1 MEKFQLPPEYDT
13 EELRKLVAL
22 FPQFWKESYFD
33 FEEMKSYV
41 SGIVPDDLQEKYSF
55 TWHGKTESYR
65 LLKKNSNGT
74 LRPCKEESVNW
85 DTTQN
90 LYIEGDNLEVLKLI
104 KHTYSGENGVKMI
117 YIDPPYNS
125 NEDFIYD
132 DKFIDS
138 LDKYLEYT
146 NQKGI
151 AMPEASG
158 RYHTRWLNMMYPR
171 LWLANYLL
179 RDDGVIFISIDDRE
193 VTNLRKLCD
202 EVFGEENFIGI
213 FPRVTK
219 KGGKSSE
226 SIAKNHDYIV
236 AYAKSLSN
244 VDLIGVS
251 HTDEGY
257 NKKDEYFDQRGYYKM
272 NQTLDY
278 NSLGYSQSLD
288 YPIEINGKIYYPG
301 GDIDK
306 YNERQAGKHSR
317 ADWAWRWSKDL
328 FKFGYENG
336 FIVETEGGTRPRI
349 YTKTYQ
355 NVKIIENNGKYK
367 IVKIERTKPLSTLEF
382 TENSYSN
389 DNAKK
394 ALDNFMGF
402 TAFDY
407 TKPPELIIKLA
418 KLVGGNNFIVL
429 DFFSGSASTAH
440 AIMQLNAE
448 DHGNRRFIM
457 MQFPE
462 EIDPKKNRASF
473 DFLMNASK
481 PTNICE
487 IGKERIRRAG
497 KKILEEWQ
505 EKQSQTKTDEQ
516 IEQSPS
522 DIGFRVF
529 KLDKSNFRTWDDTP
543 IEPNET
549 DRLIQQMELYA
560 NSPFV
565 EGRSHKDIV
574 YEVIRM
580 NNYPL
585 TTPILP
591 IDIKGKTVY
600 GVGEDCDFIICLDVL
615 IGESEAEELC
625 NYRPGRILFTDSCF
639 ENTEI
644 RVNVEHAIRNINAK
658 IKLKVV

>member
-13 EELRKLVAL
+13 EELRKLVEL

-33 FEEMKSYV
+33 FDEMKSYV

-74 LRPCKEESVNW
+74 LRPCKSDSVDW
-85 DTTQN
+85 DTTKN

-104 KHTYSGENGVKMI
+104 KHTYAGENGVKMI

-132 DKFIDS
+132 DKFMDS

-202 EVFGEENFIGI
+202 EVFGEENFVGI

-226 SIAKNHDYIV
+226 ATAKNHDYIV
-236 AYAKSLSN
+236 AYAKSLPN

-257 NKKDEYFDQRGYYKM
+257 NKKDKYFEQRGYYKM

-278 NSLGYSQSLD
+278 DSLGYSQSLD
-288 YPIEINGKIYYPG
+288 YPLDINGKTYYPG

-336 FIVETEGGTRPRI
+336 FIVETDGGARPRI

-355 NVKIIENNGKYK
+355 NVKIVENNGKYE
-367 IVKIERTKPLSTLEF
+367 IAEIERTKPLSTLEF
-382 TENSYSN
+382 TENTYSN

-394 ALDNFMGF
+394 ALDNVMGF

-407 TKPPELIIKLA
+407 TKPPELMIQLA
-418 KLVGGNNFIVL
+418 KLVRGNSFTVL
-429 DFFSGSASTAH
+429 DFFSGSASTAD

-448 DHGNRRFIM
+448 DCGSRHFIM
-457 MQFPE
+457 VQLPE
-462 EIDPKKNRASF
+462 EIDPNKNRASF
-473 DFLMNASK
+473 DFLSDAGK
-481 PTNICE
+481 PTVICE

-497 KKILEEWQ
+497 AKIKAENPQAENL
-505 EKQSQTKTDEQ
+505 DV
-516 IEQSPS
+516 
-522 DIGFRVF
+522 GFRVF

-543 IEPNET
+543 IERNEA
-549 DRLIQQMELYA
+549 DKLIAQMELYS
-560 NSPFV
+560 NSPFAP
-565 EGRSHKDIV
+565 GRTHEDIV
-574 YEVIRM
+574 FEVIRM

-585 TTPILP
+585 TTPIIP
-591 IDIKGKTVY
+591 IEINAGSPGGSKIVY
-600 GVGEDCDFIICLDVL
+600 GVGCDCDFIICLDVL

-625 NYRPGRILFTDSCF
+625 KYRPGRILFTDSCF
-639 ENTEI
+639 ENTEV
-644 RVNVEHAIRNINAK
+644 RVNVEHTIKNINEK